1 MGGAVCTGRGWEMGG
16 TVLGGAVRVRL
27 RVWAGLGMCRRGYT
41 CVWAGLKVWAGLGVD
56 LTGVW
61 AGLGVMGG
69 ARGPGRSQC
78 CGSTP
83 LRCVGMESTCLV

>member
-16 TVLGGAVRVRL
+16 TVLGGAVRVGL

-61 AGLGVMGG
+61 AGLGLWAGLVGRGG
-69 ARGPGRSQC
+69 ANAAEALHRPG
-78 CGSTP
+78 
-83 LRCVGMESTCLV
+83 LRPWNV